1 MPKRYEPTAEMLANI
16 LKWYKETKNYTEV
29 SRRTGLTVLIVK
41 RIITENSDRIPVIY
55 NGLPPKE
62 RQEYSFDY
70 HQYYSELKK
79 LSEELR
85 NNNGV
90 LQD

>member
-1 MPKRYEPTAEMLANI
+1 MPKRYEPTSEMLANI

-29 SRRTGLTVLIVK
+29 SRRTWLTVTIIK
-41 RIITENSDRIPVIY
+41 RVITENSERIPVIY

-62 RQEYSFDY
+62 REEYSFNY
-70 HQYYSELKK
+70 FQYYEELKK

-85 NNNGV
+85 NNNGI
-90 LQD
+90 L

>member
-1 MPKRYEPTAEMLANI
+1 MPKRYEPTSEMLANI

-29 SRRTGLTVLIVK
+29 SRRTGLTVTIIK
-41 RIITENSDRIPVIY
+41 RVITENSERIPVIY

-62 RQEYSFDY
+62 REEYSFNY
-70 HQYYSELKK
+70 FQYYEELKK

-85 NNNGV
+85 NNNGI
-90 LQD
+90 L

>member
-1 MPKRYEPTAEMLANI
+1 MPKRYEPTPEMLVNI

-29 SRRTGLTVLIVK
+29 SRRTGLTVTIIK

-62 RQEYSFDY
+62 KEEYSFNY
-70 HQYYSELKK
+70 FQYYEELKK

-85 NNNGV
+85 NNNGI
-90 LQD
+90 L

>member
-1 MPKRYEPTAEMLANI
+1 MPKRYEPTSEMLANI

-29 SRRTGLTVLIVK
+29 SRRTGLTVTIIK

-62 RQEYSFDY
+62 KEEYSFNY
-70 HQYYSELKK
+70 FQYYEELKK

-85 NNNGV
+85 NNNGI
-90 LQD
+90 L

>member
-1 MPKRYEPTAEMLANI
+1 MPKRYEPTPEMLANI

-55 NGLPPKE
+55 NG
-62 RQEYSFDY
+62 
-70 HQYYSELKK
+70 
-79 LSEELR
+79 
-85 NNNGV
+85 
-90 LQD
+90 